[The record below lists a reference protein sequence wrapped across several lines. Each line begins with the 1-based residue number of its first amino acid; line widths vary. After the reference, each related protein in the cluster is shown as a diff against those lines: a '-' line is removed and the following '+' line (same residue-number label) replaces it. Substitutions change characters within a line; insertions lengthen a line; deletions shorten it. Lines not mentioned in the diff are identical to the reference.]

1 MPPAES
7 ERPVFY
13 YDLTSPE
20 CWLAA
25 EEVNAALPVVP
36 VWQPVHLPAVLAL
49 AGVAAG
55 GLPADDPGRQ
65 AEVERRAASGGLL
78 AVRWPAPFPGEGEAA
93 MRVATFAQGS
103 GRVVAFSL
111 AAFRQAFAAGRDLG
125 ELDTLLLAAAACE
138 LHPRAVL
145 KGVESRS
152 VRERAQRAHEEAANR
167 GVAVVPVLR
176 VGEHLF
182 AGPSVVEDAA
192 AHLSCRASA

>member
-1 MPPAES
+1 MPSAEP

-36 VWQPVHLPAVLAL
+36 AWQPVDLPAVLAL

-55 GLPADDPGRQ
+55 GLPADDPGRR
-65 AEVERRAASGGLL
+65 AEVERRAATLGLL
-78 AVRWPAPFPGEGEAA
+78 SVRWPAPFPSEGETA
-93 MRVATFAQGS
+93 MRVATFAQGA

-125 ELDTLLLAAAACE
+125 DVDTLLLAAAACE

-145 KGVESRS
+145 KGVESRT
-152 VRERAQRAHEEAANR
+152 VRERAQRAIEEAADR
-167 GVAVVPVLR
+167 GVAAVPALR
-176 VGEHLF
+176 MGDELF
-182 AGPSVVEDAA
+182 AGPSAVEDAA
-192 AHLSCRASA
+192 DRLSPRASA